1 MPDPE
6 SFKKAKAH
14 ALQYLSYRDR
24 SKWELNQ
31 YLCKKEH
38 SPSVIQKTLDYLTE
52 LNYVDDQRFALQW
65 GQYKINKNKLGKN
78 RLYLELLGKGVNK
91 EIIEDILS
99 TLYEKNPEMELAVQ
113 CARKKWVTLKSFQ
126 EKKKKRLL
134 VQYLQRKGFSSD
146 IIYQSV
152 RTLAESGGIENH

>member
-78 RLYLELLGKGVNK
+78 RLYLELL
-91 EIIEDILS
+91 
-99 TLYEKNPEMELAVQ
+99 
-113 CARKKWVTLKSFQ
+113 
-126 EKKKKRLL
+126 
-134 VQYLQRKGFSSD
+134 
-146 IIYQSV
+146 
-152 RTLAESGGIENH
+152 